1 MKGGN
6 KGQKH
11 VNKYSMNVNAQV
23 RDHQRIFYAAQLD
36 TLPLIQKPK
45 SKKATNIGIKTKQ
58 LQRDEL
64 QRVIRTLDQED
75 LPSID
80 KM

>member
-45 SKKATNIGIKTKQ
+45 SKKATNIGIKTK
-58 LQRDEL
+58 
-64 QRVIRTLDQED
+64 
-75 LPSID
+75 
-80 KM
+80 